1 MTLVQE
7 KCIPCR
13 DTSDRLSEDEIK
25 RLWLETPMWE
35 IAAEDGATG
44 LRRTFK
50 FDTYADGLEF
60 ALEIG
65 RLAAEADHHPT
76 ITIDFRKVGVEWLTH
91 MIQGLH
97 RNDFIMAA
105 RTDQA
110 YLAQV
115 DSLRSKGTV
124 REASE
129 ESFPAS
135 DSPGWIGGSTE
146 TDDFNPD

>member
-13 DTSDRLSEDEIK
+13 DTSDRLSEADIK
-25 RLWLETPMWE
+25 HLWLETPMWE
-35 IAAEDGATG
+35 VAEEDNARR

-50 FDTYADGLEF
+50 FDTYEDGLAF
-60 ALEIG
+60 AQEIG
-65 RLAAEADHHPT
+65 RLAAEADHHPI
-76 ITIDFRKVGVEWLTH
+76 ITIDFRKVGVEWMTH
-91 MIQGLH
+91 MIKGLH

-110 YLAQV
+110 YLAHV
-115 DSLRSKGTV
+115 DSLRRKGTV

-135 DSPGWIGGSTE
+135 DAPGWIGGTSE
-146 TDDFNPD
+146 NDEPYLD